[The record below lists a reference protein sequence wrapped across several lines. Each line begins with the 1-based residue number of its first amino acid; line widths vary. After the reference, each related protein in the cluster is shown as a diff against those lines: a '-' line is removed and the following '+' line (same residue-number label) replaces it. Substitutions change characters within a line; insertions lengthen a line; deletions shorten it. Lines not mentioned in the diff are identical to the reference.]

1 MDEDFQDQFSKMEI
15 VSNPHVMLD
24 MKLIYLTSIQDGSVH
39 CRSVEQLRQ
48 ELDVQRANLDMIT
61 QTNPGVVEQYE
72 RRKNEV
78 CLLQL

>member
-1 MDEDFQDQFSKMEI
+1 MLTVNMERRW
-15 VSNPHVMLD
+15 
-24 MKLIYLTSIQDGSVH
+24 LTCTQDGSVH
-39 CRSVEQLRQ
+39 DRSVEQLRT

-78 CLLQL
+78 CLLQI